1 MGEYAVWRRSL
12 HGQTSLSSL
21 VVVLFIHKGQ
31 RFIGSIRAFGE
42 EVANDI
48 RNVFEKGE
56 VSQLLN
62 GERVQAFDQ
71 SAQNIASSLT
81 DGKITL
87 NTLVET
93 GKAIGNGIILAGEF
107 IVAGVRDFVRAL
119 GVFFQN
125 VFRALGDF
133 FNVGS
138 STW

>member
-1 MGEYAVWRRSL
+1 M
-12 HGQTSLSSL
+12 
-21 VVVLFIHKGQ
+21 FIHKGQ

-93 GKAIGNGIILAGEF
+93 GKAIGNGIVLAGEF